1 MLTLLDGKT
10 ALCPVDPK
18 WAFGQRQKWPGGVA
32 CGHSDQIDS
41 LKYQSK
47 INTNLVSH
55 SLTFYFLFYSGQGP
69 AMPWRF
75 GDGEDTALRS
85 SREAGENNMESD
97 QWSSV

>member
-32 CGHSDQIDS
+32 RGHSDQIDS

-47 INTNLVSH
+47 INTNLVFH
-55 SLTFYFLFYSGQGP
+55 SLTFYFILFYFILGKDLLCP
-69 AMPWRF
+69 
-75 GDGEDTALRS
+75 GDLE
-85 SREAGENNMESD
+85 MERT
-97 QWSSV
+97 QL